1 MASVRLCR
9 QYTFN
14 VKCCWSGGLRPS
26 VSRHAAVKTIPTG
39 LEGDGD
45 DRNGSNDTIDDDV
58 VDDENI
64 SDGEQQLVQEEVVDE
79 VYQISVSHSVYLA
92 GFPA

>member
-1 MASVRLCR
+1 M
-9 QYTFN
+9 
-14 VKCCWSGGLRPS
+14 RPS

-79 VYQISVSHSVYLA
+79 VYQISVSPSVYLA

>member
-1 MASVRLCR
+1 M
-9 QYTFN
+9 
-14 VKCCWSGGLRPS
+14 RPS

-39 LEGDGD
+39 LDGD

>member
-1 MASVRLCR
+1 M
-9 QYTFN
+9 
-14 VKCCWSGGLRPS
+14 RPS

-39 LEGDGD
+39 LDGD

-79 VYQISVSHSVYLA
+79 VYQISVSPSVYLA

>member
-1 MASVRLCR
+1 M
-9 QYTFN
+9 
-14 VKCCWSGGLRPS
+14 RPS

-45 DRNGSNDTIDDDV
+45 DRNGSNDTIDDDDV
-58 VDDENI
+58 GDDENI